1 MMLWIL
7 VKELDL
13 TPIKS
18 KIAGKKVFIKIHD
31 SDLAKI
37 YAFCDPELIDKTLKS
52 EKLTF
57 YVNPKFYEGK
67 LISIEEALKIL
78 VYYPNANIVGR
89 LAYYAAKV
97 MIIDIWAFLWILDE
111 KCNLKVPHIILMK
124 I

>member
-1 MMLWIL
+1 M

-13 TPIKS
+13 TPIKN

-89 LAYYAAKV
+89 LAYYAAKLN
-97 MIIDIWAFLWILDE
+97 IIDKRAILWIHD
-111 KCNLKVPHIILMK
+111 KKTNLKVPHIILMK